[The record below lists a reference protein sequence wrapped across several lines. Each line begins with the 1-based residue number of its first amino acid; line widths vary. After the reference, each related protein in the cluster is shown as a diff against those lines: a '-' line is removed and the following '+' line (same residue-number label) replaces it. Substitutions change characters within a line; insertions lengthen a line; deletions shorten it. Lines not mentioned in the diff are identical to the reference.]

1 MADVSHIPLDDL
13 NRTGARGNR
22 IRYARSRPD
31 TAIRFHFLSLDNDS
45 GDIWGVAVYHEQC
58 VSQAFTVP
66 GEELDPMIVELVRDG
81 FNCLEQHS
89 DGAVMEI
96 SMKPEGRSLALVEQ

>member
-1 MADVSHIPLDDL
+1 MPDISHIPLDDR

-22 IRYARSRPD
+22 IRYAASKPD
-31 TAIRFHFLSLDNDS
+31 TEIHFHFLGLDDDG
-45 GDIWGVAVYHEQC
+45 GDIWGVAVYHDDC
-58 VSQAFTVP
+58 VAQAFTVP
-66 GEELDPMIVELVRDG
+66 GEELDPMMIELVRDG

-89 DGAVMEI
+89 GGAVMEV